1 MLPAISEAFYCCL
14 REARETGQGE
24 HRAASDMGDTEE
36 TQNKRLSLAKPSIT
50 YEEVND
56 TTSLLAQPSTTTP
69 TATGPTVVVDDADDP
84 MQTPTV
90 SNSFPPSIKYI
101 MGNEACERCAIPSIS
116 PLRVF
121 ALLFFLCCFYDYC
134 FSCVNFLSV
143 FSLYLSID
151 SRSTVRC

>member
-1 MLPAISEAFYCCL
+1 
-14 REARETGQGE
+14 
-24 HRAASDMGDTEE
+24 MGDTEE

-50 YEEVND
+50 YEEATD
-56 TTSLLAQPSTTTP
+56 TTSLLAQPSTP

-121 ALLFFLCCFYDYC
+121 ALLFFCAVFITIA
-134 FSCVNFLSV
+134 FLV
-143 FSLYLSID
+143 LIFFLYFLFIY
-151 SRSTVRC
+151 R